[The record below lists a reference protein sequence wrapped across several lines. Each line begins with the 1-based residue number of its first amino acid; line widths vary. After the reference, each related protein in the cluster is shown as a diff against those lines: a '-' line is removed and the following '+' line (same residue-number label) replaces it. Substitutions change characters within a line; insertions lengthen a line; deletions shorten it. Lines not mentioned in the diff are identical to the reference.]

1 MLAYQI
7 VALVLTM
14 SYLGYFLFYLYGW
27 ITLPEFRSE
36 FSAHTTRVSIVIAA
50 RNEAGNISLVLT
62 ELLRQSYPSKLF
74 EVIVVDDHSDDNTV
88 QKVSPFLTERIKL
101 VSLKEIIDESEKIV
115 SFKKR
120 AIEAGISKSDGEL
133 IVTTDADCRMGTTWL
148 ETLVSFYESTKAAMI
163 VSPVMI
169 NESEN
174 LLGKF
179 QALDLAGLMGIAGA
193 TLHLGFPTMCNGAN
207 LAFRRNVF
215 DEVKGYQGINN
226 KSSGDDMLLMHKIA
240 RKQEGNVKFLK
251 SRKAVVETNPL
262 HSLRS
267 LLIQRMRWTSK
278 SGAYDDR
285 KIQINL
291 LLVYLFNLSIVLSF
305 IACFWIPGLR
315 MLFFFQMVTKLV
327 LDFVFLSEV
336 TYYFARRKLMWLFLP
351 MEVLH
356 IFYIIVV
363 GFAGNFF
370 ATNWKGRKVI

>member
-7 VALVLTM
+7 VALILTM
-14 SYLGYFLFYLYGW
+14 AYLGYFLYYLYGW
-27 ITLPEFRSE
+27 ITLPEFRSD
-36 FSAHTTRVSIVIAA
+36 SSVHTTRVSIVIAA

-62 ELLRQSYPSKLF
+62 DLLRQSYPSQLF

-88 QKVSPFLTERIKL
+88 QEVNPYLSERVSL
-101 VSLKEIIDESEKIV
+101 VSLKENIDESERIV

-133 IVTTDADCRMGTTWL
+133 IVTTDADCRMGSAWL

-174 LLGKF
+174 LLEKF
-179 QALDLAGLMGIAGA
+179 QALDLTGMMGIAGA

-207 LAFRRNVF
+207 LAFRRIVF
-215 DEVKGYQGINN
+215 DEVKGYEGINN
-226 KSSGDDMLLMHKIA
+226 KSSGDDMLLMHKIV
-240 RKQEGNVKFLK
+240 RQHKGKVQFLK
-251 SRKAVVETNPL
+251 TRKAVVETNPL

-305 IACFWIPGLR
+305 IACFWVPGLR
-315 MLFFFQMVTKLV
+315 MLFFFQLVTKLV

-356 IFYIIVV
+356 IIYIIVV

-370 ATNWKGRKVI
+370 ATNWKGRKVV